1 MNIKKFTNPYKEL
14 PRAVYVLF
22 FASIINNMGNFV
34 TPLLTLFLTYKIGIG
49 VTIVGV
55 IIAINSVFGLV
66 GSLIGGKLIDKIGR
80 KIIFVVFR
88 TISAIAICVC
98 GFINSPQI
106 IIGLI
111 ITSSLVSGIA
121 MPVYSTIITDLT
133 TGEKRK
139 TAFSLEYMAMNIGMA
154 VGPLLAAFLYN
165 NYLRF
170 LFIGDAITTII
181 LVILVW
187 LLVPETLPQREVGL
201 ELVAATKAEAGEE
214 GSLFSALIKRPTI
227 IVFSMIIVIYFV
239 VFSQYNF
246 GLSLQIGDIFSE
258 RSAVV
263 YGTLMTINT
272 VLCSIVP
279 MFLVPL
285 IKEIKPSLCI
295 VVGGLLYAIGFGM
308 LFTINGYIMFIVST
322 VLWTLG
328 EILVSTNTNVYI
340 ASHTPITHRGRFNS
354 IFPIIRKVG
363 FIIGPMAG
371 GAYIGGFGIRS
382 LWLLIGGLA
391 IIGAILMLGLYCK
404 EEKNSLLQRE
414 KPIL

>member
-1 MNIKKFTNPYKEL
+1 M
-14 PRAVYVLF
+14 
-22 FASIINNMGNFV
+22 
-34 TPLLTLFLTYKIGIG
+34 
-49 VTIVGV
+49 
-55 IIAINSVFGLV
+55 
-66 GSLIGGKLIDKIGR
+66 
-80 KIIFVVFR
+80 
-88 TISAIAICVC
+88 
-98 GFINSPQI
+98 
-106 IIGLI
+106 
-111 ITSSLVSGIA
+111 
-121 MPVYSTIITDLT
+121 
-133 TGEKRK
+133 
-139 TAFSLEYMAMNIGMA
+139 
-154 VGPLLAAFLYN
+154 
-165 NYLRF
+165 
-170 LFIGDAITTII
+170 
-181 LVILVW
+181 W

-201 ELVAATKAEAGEE
+201 DLVVTTKAEAGEE
-214 GSLFSALIKRPTI
+214 GSLFSALIKRPII
-227 IVFSMIIVIYFV
+227 IVFSIIIVIYFV

-246 GLSLQIGDIFSE
+246 GLSLQIGDIFGE

-295 VVGGLLYAIGFGM
+295 VVGGLLYAIGFEI

-340 ASHTPITHRGRFNS
+340 ASHTTITHRGRFNS

-414 KPIL
+414 KPNL